1 MVENEIQFLS
11 WKEFRQM
18 APSILQL
25 ELRRLDGLR
34 ARAAGDWDFHNV
46 LTKARYEVAQ
56 FIACVEAADKTTV
69 AEACTPHLH
78 AATLALA
85 AAPDGPDEATAATLA
100 YVIDRLRY
108 VSDRIGLIY

>member
-25 ELRRLDGLR
+25 EISRLDGLR
-34 ARAAGDWDFHNV
+34 AAAAGDWDFHNV

-56 FIACVEAADKTTV
+56 FVACLEAAEKDTL
-69 AEACTPHLH
+69 AETCGGHLH
-78 AATLALA
+78 AATLALSVVLA
-85 AAPDGPDEATAATLA
+85 DRDAATAATLA
-100 YVIDRLRY
+100 YVLDRLRY
-108 VSDRIGLIY
+108 VTARIELIY

>member
-25 ELRRLDGLR
+25 EISRLDGLR
-34 ARAAGDWDFHNV
+34 ASAGGDWDFHNV
-46 LTKARYEVAQ
+46 LTKARYELTQFVA
-56 FIACVEAADKTTV
+56 CLEAAQKETV
-69 AEACTPHLH
+69 AEACAPHLH

-85 AAPDGPDEATAATLA
+85 AIHDGRDEATTATLA

-108 VSDRIGLIY
+108 LSDRIGLIY